1 MSALAGRLLSQS
13 SLLRQLASPSA
24 ISLRGFASQSQP
36 SVYVIFG
43 ATGGIGSDLAKRL
56 LAADSTVILA
66 ADNGDKLSK
75 LKEKLGGGETQEI
88 DVMNSKQIIDLM
100 EGIVKD
106 HGEITGVAN
115 LIGNMCIKPAHIT
128 SDEEFNTALQANTW
142 SSFNILKGAA
152 KVMMKNKKGGSIVF
166 TSASVAH
173 TGVANHDAI
182 AAAKGAVAG
191 LTIGASATYAPHNIR
206 VNCVAPGLVQT
217 GMTESI
223 WKNESHKQ
231 ASEDL
236 HPLGRVGEPK
246 DIARAVEFLLH
257 PDSDFITG
265 QILGVDGGMSNAQA
279 SSK

>member
-1 MSALAGRLLSQS
+1 MSGMTSRLLSRS
-13 SLLRQLASPSA
+13 GLLRHLASSNA
-24 ISLRGFASQSQP
+24 DFCRGFASQSGS

-43 ATGGIGSDLAKRL
+43 ATGGIGADLAKRL
-56 LAADSTVILA
+56 LASKSTVILA
-66 ADNGDKLSK
+66 ADQGDKLSK
-75 LKEKLGGGETQEI
+75 LKEELGGGETKEV
-88 DVMNSKQIIDLM
+88 DVMNSKQIVDFLDGVA
-100 EGIVKD
+100 EE
-106 HGEITGVAN
+106 HGEITGVTN
-115 LIGNMCIKPAHIT
+115 LIGNMCIKPAHLT

-152 KVMMKNKKGGSIVF
+152 KAMMKNKKGGSIVL

-191 LTIGASATYAPHNIR
+191 LTTGASATYAPHNIR
-206 VNCVAPGLVQT
+206 INCIAPGLVQT

-223 WKNESHKQ
+223 WKNESHKE

-236 HPLGRVGEPK
+236 HPMGRVGEPK
-246 DIARAVEFLLH
+246 DIARVVQFLLH

-265 QILGVDGGMSNAQA
+265 QIWGVDGGMTNVQA
-279 SSK
+279 KQ